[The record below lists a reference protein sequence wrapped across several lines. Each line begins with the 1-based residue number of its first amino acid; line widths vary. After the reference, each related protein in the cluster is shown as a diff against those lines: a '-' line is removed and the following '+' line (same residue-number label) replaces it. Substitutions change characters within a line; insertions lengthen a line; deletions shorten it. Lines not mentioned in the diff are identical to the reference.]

1 MVHGQKN
8 IKKYMETKHGNK
20 VLTLNTHREAMERIP
35 MEMGAD
41 DDRGFP
47 LSAYYCI
54 LLCLP
59 VAYSKQPK
67 ALTSS
72 EDYHAVLST
81 NLFVLKERLDDWRG

>member
-1 MVHGQKN
+1 
-8 IKKYMETKHGNK
+8 MEIKHGNK
-20 VLTLNTHREAMERIP
+20 VLKLNTHREATERSL

-41 DDRGFP
+41 DDRGFL

-67 ALTSS
+67 TLTAS

-81 NLFVLKERLDDWRG
+81 NFFCVERTT